1 MIIFE
6 TIYSFW
12 IKFVNILK
20 LKAITDTNPYKLQYQ
35 IYCNDFRTNCE
46 HQPADILYLMTIKTK
61 TKKSEILFQLMMVT
75 YYVVHNW

>member
-46 HQPADILYLMTIKTK
+46 HQPADILYLMTKQKPKKVIKFY
-61 TKKSEILFQLMMVT
+61 S
-75 YYVVHNW
+75 N